1 MAGALAER
9 VAAPAGVPSSGE
21 NCGSNLAMAQYI
33 LLPIVPR
40 LGQAMGQLCEM
51 PSQAAERGTRWGMV
65 SR

>member
-51 PSQAAERGTRWGMV
+51 PSQAAM
-65 SR
+65 